1 MAGIRVQIAWEAED
15 TPEALRQRYRRQEE
29 GEVRTR
35 LQALWLLRT
44 GWSMGQVAEVTGV
57 HYRTV
62 QRWVGWY
69 RQGGTAEVCA
79 HHGGGQG
86 QPSWLTPEQE
96 AAVVE
101 EAAKGT
107 FTTAADV
114 RRWVREQ
121 FGVTYRPKGIYGL
134 LRRVHCHPK
143 VSRPIHIKANPEAQG
158 AWKKGAAGP
167 PFAGLG

>member
-1 MAGIRVQIAWEAED
+1 MAGKRVEIAWRAQD
-15 TPEALRQRYRRQEE
+15 TPEALREQYRKQGN

-35 LQALWLLRT
+35 LHALWLLRE
-44 GWSMGQVAEVTGV
+44 GRRMEEVAKVVGV

-69 RQGGTAEVCA
+69 RQGGVAEVCA
-79 HHGGGQG
+79 RHGGGHG

-96 AAVVE
+96 AAVAE
-101 EAAKGT
+101 EAAQGT

-114 RRWVREQ
+114 RRWVADR

-134 LRRVHCHPK
+134 LRRVRCWPK
-143 VSRPIHIKANPEAQG
+143 VPRPIHTKADLEAQE
-158 AWKKGAAGP
+158 AWKKGGAPQPSRRRG
-167 PFAGLG
+167 

>member
-1 MAGIRVQIAWEAED
+1 MAGKRVEIAWEVED
-15 TPEALRQRYRRQEE
+15 TPEALRQRYRNEEE

-44 GWSMGQVAEVTGV
+44 GWNLEQVAEVTGV

-69 RQGGTAEVCA
+69 RQGGTAEVCV
-79 HHGGGQG
+79 HHEGGHG
-86 QPSWLTPEQE
+86 QPSWLTAEQE
-96 AAVVE
+96 AAVAE

-114 RRWVREQ
+114 RRWVAEQ
-121 FGVTYRPKGIYGL
+121 FGVTYRLKGIYGL
-134 LRRVHCHPK
+134 LRRVRCHPK
-143 VSRPIHIKANPEAQG
+143 VPQPIHIKANPEAQE
-158 AWKKGAAGP
+158 AWKKGAAVP
-167 PFAGLG
+167 PSEPQV

>member
-1 MAGIRVQIAWEAED
+1 MAGRRVQIVWEAAD
-15 TPEALRQRYRRQEE
+15 TAVSLRGRYRQQGE

-35 LQALWLLRT
+35 LHGLWLLRS
-44 GWSMGQVAEVTGV
+44 GWGMEPVAGIVGV

-69 RQGGTAEVCA
+69 RHGGVAEVCA
-79 HHGGGQG
+79 RRGGGHG
-86 QPSWLTPEQE
+86 QPAWLTPTQE

-114 RRWVREQ
+114 RCWVAEQ
-121 FGVTYRPKGIYGL
+121 FGVTYRPQGIYGL
-134 LRRVHCHPK
+134 LRRVRCRPK
-143 VSRPIHIKANPEAQG
+143 VPRPIHTKADLEAQET
-158 AWKKGAAGP
+158 WKKGAALP
-167 PFAGLG
+167 RSRRLE